1 MDCAALAIGFSVAG
15 GLCELGGIAVVVR
28 GILQDR
34 QRASR
39 LFVRRRRRQAPR
51 RSYPGRVI
59 PSPLTP
65 SWASPMHG
73 NQLQSVVEHVQRLEA
88 SVANILIGVRRAVDT
103 ELDRS
108 VENLR
113 QEMAVQDD
121 VLRDG
126 LLEVLAGSIRDR
138 WLGVLLLAL
147 GIVLAM
153 AGSVLSTVA
162 S

>member
-1 MDCAALAIGFSVAG
+1 
-15 GLCELGGIAVVVR
+15 
-28 GILQDR
+28 
-34 QRASR
+34 
-39 LFVRRRRRQAPR
+39 
-51 RSYPGRVI
+51 
-59 PSPLTP
+59 
-65 SWASPMHG
+65 MHG